1 MFNGYQLNNTKKVS
15 EMIIKQYNHIENP
28 HLSIEL
34 YSFAN
39 APHWKQRLLFLYDNK
54 IHNALGPARLTFSKI
69 NNEIK
74 ISRKDYFL
82 SNICLVESKW
92 ADIINITKSNNFE
105 SYYNK
110 LIKEKKALTLNDLQM
125 LKITAEQLNCNE
137 TLEFINSI
145 LIIKKL
151 EGTNI
156 II

>member
-15 EMIIKQYNHIENP
+15 EMIIKQYNHIENS

-34 YSFAN
+34 HSFAN
-39 APHWKQRLLFLYDNK
+39 APYWKQRLLFLYDNK

-74 ISRKDYFL
+74 ISEKDYFL
-82 SNICLVESKW
+82 SNIYLSKSKW
-92 ADIINITKSNNFE
+92 TDIINITKSDNFE
-105 SYYNK
+105 SHYNK
-110 LIKEKKALTLNDLQM
+110 LIEEKKILTLNDLRM
-125 LKITAEQLNCNE
+125 LKTAAEQLNCNK

-156 II
+156 VI